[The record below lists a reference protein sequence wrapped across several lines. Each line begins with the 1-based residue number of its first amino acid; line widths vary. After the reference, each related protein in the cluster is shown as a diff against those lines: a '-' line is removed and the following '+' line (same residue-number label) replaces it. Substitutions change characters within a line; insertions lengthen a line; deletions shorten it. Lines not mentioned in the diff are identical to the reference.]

1 MTLLVDVIT
10 LFPGLY
16 PGPLGESIC
25 GRALTRGLAELH
37 AHDLRAWGLG
47 RHRSVDDYP
56 YGGGAGMVLRP
67 EPIAEALDAIAPRES
82 GAVRILLDP
91 GGMPFRQAIARELST
106 TTRLV
111 FVCPRYEGVDERVRS
126 MVDLELSIGDYV
138 LSGGDVAA
146 MVVIDA
152 VLRLLPGA
160 IDDASAAEESFTDGL
175 LEYPQYTRPAEYRG
189 MGVPDVLVSGHH
201 GEVARWRQDQA
212 LARTKRQRPD
222 LLPDAA
228 AAPEGRNGAGAPAS
242 AGDVHAAEP

>member
-1 MTLLVDVIT
+1 MTLQIDVIT

-16 PGPLGESIC
+16 PGPLGESIA
-25 GRALTRGLAELH
+25 GRALERGLAELH
-37 AHDLRAWGLG
+37 AHDLRQWGLG

-67 EPIAEALDAIAPRES
+67 EPIAEALDAIAPREP
-82 GAVRILLDP
+82 GTVRILLDP
-91 GGMPFRQAIARELST
+91 GGTPFHQSIAAELA
-106 TTRLV
+106 TTRRLA

-138 LSGGDVAA
+138 LSGGDLAA

-160 IDDASAAEESFTDGL
+160 IDDASAADESFSDGL

-201 GEVARWRQDQA
+201 GEVARWRREQS
-212 LARTKRQRPD
+212 LARTARQRPD
-222 LLPDAA
+222 LLANVQIQPDGSRDR
-228 AAPEGRNGAGAPAS
+228 PLT
-242 AGDVHAAEP
+242 